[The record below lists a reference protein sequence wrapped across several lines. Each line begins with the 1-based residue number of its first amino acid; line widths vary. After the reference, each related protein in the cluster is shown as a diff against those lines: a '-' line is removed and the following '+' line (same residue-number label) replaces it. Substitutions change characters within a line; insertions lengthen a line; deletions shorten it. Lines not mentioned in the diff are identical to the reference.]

1 MTEQRKPSEY
11 DQLAHLV
18 ECYLGLE
25 SMEAT
30 CELLELCAATL
41 DVRALP
47 RLKQRLQE
55 EAAQMP
61 LLHQRGYIRMR
72 EKCEQLVTSLRPL
85 IATLEHMAQDTEEER
100 V

>member
-1 MTEQRKPSEY
+1 
-11 DQLAHLV
+11 V

-30 CELLELCAATL
+30 FDLLELGGVTL

-47 RLKQRLQE
+47 RLKRRLQE
-55 EAAQMP
+55 EEAQIP
-61 LLHQRGYIRMR
+61 LLQQHGYLRMR

-85 IATLEHMAQDTEEER
+85 IATLEHMTQDAKEES

>member
-30 CELLELCAATL
+30 CELLELCGATL

-47 RLKQRLQE
+47 KLKRRLQE

-72 EKCEQLVTSLRPL
+72 EKCEQLVTSLWPL
-85 IATLEHMAQDTEEER
+85 IATLEHMAKDAEEES